1 MRFLFGLV
9 AAVVICAGWTICPV
23 SVRDH
28 LTRSVTPDA
37 ETVEEM
43 RAGVE
48 VIVAAL
54 SVQSPDLEE
63 RDSTNR

>member
-1 MRFLFGLV
+1 MRFVFGLV
-9 AAVVICAGWTICPV
+9 AMIVLCAGWMVCPV
-23 SVRDH
+23 SARDH

-48 VIVAAL
+48 VIAAAL
-54 SVQSPDLEE
+54 SVQSPDLDEHDE
-63 RDSTNR
+63 NGR